1 METVIQ
7 VSELTK
13 TYKDVVAVDHLTF
26 CVGESEIF
34 GLLGVNEPVRPQ
46 RGKGYAAYLSRPPEI
61 SGFLDIR

>member
-1 METVIQ
+1 MTGGWVRMETVIQ

-34 GLLGVNEPVRPQ
+34 GLLGVNGA
-46 RGKGYAAYLSRPPEI
+46 GKTTTRKRLCGLS
-61 SGFLDIR
+61 